1 MTAAVDAPALHGER
15 RFLLLTLSGLA
26 VVGWAVVI
34 WQSITMDGTDHA
46 SMHMDMD
53 MDMDMH
59 MDMAMGGIDL
69 TMGMAAPL
77 FLAMWVAMM
86 VGMMF
91 PAAAPMILAFER
103 SQSRK
108 RAAGAPFTPTW
119 MFVAPYLAVWS
130 LFGLLGYGLAL
141 TFEELTED
149 TVWAADD
156 VSRIAAG
163 FLIAA
168 GLYQLSPLKRV
179 CLSRCRTPLSFMLS
193 YWRDGRR
200 GALTMGLRHGLYC
213 LGCCWVLFL
222 LLFPIGV
229 MNVAAMVAVTALV
242 FAEKA
247 LPGGERVALAAAV
260 VLVVYGALAMAVPD
274 LLPTAV
280 T

>member
-1 MTAAVDAPALHGER
+1 MTATVNAPPLQGER
-15 RFLLLTLSGLA
+15 RFLLLVLAGLA
-26 VVGWAVVI
+26 VAGWAVVI
-34 WQSITMDGTDHA
+34 WQSETMATDHS
-46 SMHMDMD
+46 SMGMEKDM
-53 MDMDMH
+53 
-59 MDMAMGGIDL
+59 MAMGGIDL

-108 RAAGAPFTPTW
+108 RAEGALFTPTW
-119 MFVAPYLAVWS
+119 IFVAPYVVVW
-130 LFGLLGYGLAL
+130 LFFGLLGYGLAVI
-141 TFEELTED
+141 FEGLAGD
-149 TVWAADD
+149 SAWAADD
-156 VSRIAAG
+156 MSRVAGG

-179 CLSRCRTPLSFMLS
+179 CLSRCRSPLSFMLS

-200 GALTMGLRHGLYC
+200 GAFSMGLRHGLYC

-229 MNVAAMVAVTALV
+229 LNVAAMVAVAALV
-242 FAEKA
+242 FAEKT
-247 LPGGERVALAAAV
+247 LPGGDRLASAAAGI
-260 VLVVYGALAMAVPD
+260 LVVYGSLAMVVPA
-274 LLPTAV
+274 LLPTSVA
-280 T
+280 

>member
-1 MTAAVDAPALHGER
+1 MTAAVKAPALQGER
-15 RFLLLTLSGLA
+15 RFLLATLSGLA
-26 VVGWAVVI
+26 LVGWAVVI
-34 WQSITMDGTDHA
+34 WQSITMEGTDHSA
-46 SMHMDMD
+46 MDMD
-53 MDMDMH
+53 MGMV
-59 MDMAMGGIDL
+59 GGLDL

-91 PAAAPMILAFER
+91 PAATPMILAFER
-103 SQSRK
+103 SQSRR
-108 RAAGAPFTPTW
+108 RADGAPFTPTW

-130 LFGLLGYGLAL
+130 FFGLLGYGLAVM
-141 TFEELTED
+141 FQELTED
-149 TVWAADD
+149 TAWAADD

-163 FLIAA
+163 FVVAA

-179 CLSRCRTPLSFMLS
+179 CLSRCRSPLSFMLS

-200 GALTMGLRHGLYC
+200 GALSMGLRHGLYC

-229 MNVAAMVAVTALV
+229 MNVAAMVAVAALV

-247 LPGGERVALAAAV
+247 LPGGDRVASAAAGI
-260 VLVVYGALAMAVPD
+260 LVVYGSVALVVPEW
-274 LLPTAV
+274 LPTAV
-280 T
+280 A

>member
-1 MTAAVDAPALHGER
+1 MTAAVKAPALQRER

-26 VVGWAVVI
+26 AAGWGVVI
-34 WQSITMDGTDHA
+34 WQSITMDGTDHSA
-46 SMHMDMD
+46 MHVDMG
-53 MDMDMH
+53 
-59 MDMAMGGIDL
+59 MATGGIDL
-69 TMGMAAPL
+69 TMGVAAPL

-103 SQSRK
+103 SQSRR
-108 RAAGAPFTPTW
+108 RADGAPFTPTW
-119 MFVAPYLAVWS
+119 MFIASYLAVWS
-130 LFGLLGYGLAL
+130 FFGLLGYGLAVM
-141 TFEELTED
+141 FEALTEE

-163 FLIAA
+163 FVVAA

-179 CLSRCRTPLSFMLS
+179 CLSRCRSPLSFMLS

-200 GALTMGLRHGLYC
+200 GALAMGLRHGLYC

-229 MNVAAMVAVTALV
+229 MNAAAMAAVAVLV

-247 LPGGERVALAAAV
+247 LPGGDRVALAAAGI
-260 VLVVYGALAMAVPD
+260 LVVYGSVAMAVPE

>member
-1 MTAAVDAPALHGER
+1 MTAAVEAAALRGER

-34 WQSITMDGTDHA
+34 WQSVTMDGTEHS
-46 SMHMDMD
+46 SMRMDSD
-53 MDMDMH
+53 MG
-59 MDMAMGGIDL
+59 MAMGGIDL

-86 VGMMF
+86 VGMML

-130 LFGLLGYGLAL
+130 FFGLLGYGLAV
-141 TFEELTED
+141 TFEELTEH
-149 TVWAADD
+149 TVRAADD

-163 FLIAA
+163 FLLAA

-179 CLSRCRTPLSFMLS
+179 CLSRCRSPLSFMLS

-229 MNVAAMVAVTALV
+229 MNVAAMVAVAALV

-247 LPGGERVALAAAV
+247 LPGGERVAVAAAGL
-260 VLVVYGALAMAVPD
+260 LVVYGALAMAMPD

>member
-1 MTAAVDAPALHGER
+1 MTAAVDAPALQGER
-15 RFLLLTLSGLA
+15 RFLLVTLSGLA

-34 WQSITMDGTDHA
+34 WQSITMDGTDHS
-46 SMHMDMD
+46 SMHMDMG
-53 MDMDMH
+53 
-59 MDMAMGGIDL
+59 MAMGGIDL

-77 FLAMWVAMM
+77 FLSMWVAMM

-91 PAAAPMILAFER
+91 PAATPMILAFER

-119 MFVAPYLAVWS
+119 LFVAPYLAVWS
-130 LFGLLGYGLAL
+130 FFGLLGYGLAL
-141 TFEELTED
+141 TFEEVTED

-163 FLIAA
+163 FLLAA

-179 CLSRCRTPLSFMLS
+179 CLSRCRSPLSFMLS

-200 GALTMGLRHGLYC
+200 GALTMGLRHALYC

-229 MNVAAMVAVTALV
+229 MNVAAMVAVAALV

-247 LPGGERVALAAAV
+247 LPGGERVALAAAGL
-260 VLVVYGALAMAVPD
+260 LVVYGASAMAAPD